1 MSTEIMELK
10 AKVYDLQ
17 KENEETMKVLNKF
30 AVDIAGV
37 IGMSTEENFTVDSIL
52 ETLAE
57 LVESK
62 SACEIE
68 EPEHHMNLPEA
79 PMPQAAENEVELLEG

>member
-79 PMPQAAENEVELLEG
+79 PMPQAAEVELLEG